1 MEEKIRNYINHLFAE
16 APRTRKAMDLKEEM
30 AQNTIE
36 KYQDLVSEGY
46 SEEDAWKMVTASI
59 GDVTELFGELEEP
72 DLYLSEEDRKK
83 KALLK
88 AIAIGLYIFA
98 GVVLMAWMMI
108 SENFFYYNVP
118 DMGMFGLI
126 AAGLLCIP
134 PTCMLVYATNLYPNS
149 DKRERSMVE
158 SYQEARR
165 AGKRAKALKGSISAI
180 IWFVT
185 LILYFII
192 SFVTRNWEITWIIFL
207 MGGCAQAVLFL
218 VFSLKQEN
226 NAE

>member
-1 MEEKIRNYINHLFAE
+1 MEERIRNYINDLFAE

-134 PTCMLVYATNLYPNS
+134 PTCMLVYAANLYPNY

-165 AGKRAKALKGSISAI
+165 AGKREKALKGSISAI

-192 SFVTRNWEITWIIFL
+192 SFVTRRWESTWIIFL

-218 VFSLKQEN
+218 VFSLKQEK
-226 NAE
+226 EE